1 MNTAS
6 HPAQPAS
13 FDRLAE
19 LHRSGPLLLLPNA
32 WDAGSARLMRQLG
45 AEAIATTSAGL
56 AWSLGYPD
64 GDKLPPAEY
73 EAALGRILR
82 VVDCPV
88 TADAEGGYADD
99 PAQAG
104 QHVARLLG
112 AGAVGVNLEDGSGP
126 ATVLARKIEASKAA
140 AARAGLALWVNAR
153 CDVYLRQLA
162 PGRALE
168 ETLARAALYAQ
179 AGADSLFVPG
189 VAPGDIAALV
199 QGQALPLN
207 VMARP
212 DVPPLAELQRLGVRR
227 LSAGSA
233 IAQKAWATARDA
245 GADFLAAGSTGS
257 LFEASA
263 GYASINDVFG

>member
-1 MNTAS
+1 MNPRQEQA
-6 HPAQPAS
+6 ARFAN
-13 FDRLAE
+13 
-19 LHRSGPLLLLPNA
+19 LHREGQLLVLPNA

-56 AWSLGYPD
+56 AWSLGYAD

-73 EAALGRILR
+73 EAAVRRIVR

-104 QHVARLLG
+104 EHVARLVG
-112 AGAVGVNLEDGSGP
+112 AGAVGVNLEDGS
-126 ATVLARKIEASKAA
+126 AAAALLAHKIEASKAA
-140 AARAGLALWVNAR
+140 AARAGVALWVNAR
-153 CDVYLRQLA
+153 CDVYLRNLA

-168 ETLARAALYAQ
+168 ETLQRAKLYAQ
-179 AGADSLFVPG
+179 AGASSLFVPG
-189 VAPGDIAALV
+189 AAPEDFAALV
-199 QGQALPLN
+199 QGQELPLN

-212 DVPPLAELQRLGVRR
+212 NVPPLAELRRLGVRR
-227 LSAGSA
+227 LSAGSV

-245 GADFLAAGSTGS
+245 GTAFLTTGSTPA
-257 LFEASA
+257 LFEGAA
-263 GYASINDVFG
+263 NYAEINGAFG

>member
-1 MNTAS
+1 MNTAK
-6 HPAQPAS
+6 HPTQLVAHERFAG
-13 FDRLAE
+13 R
-19 LHRSGPLLLLPNA
+19 HRSGPLLLLPNA
-32 WDAGSARLMRQLG
+32 WDAGSARLMQALG

-64 GDKLPPAEY
+64 GDRLPPAEY
-73 EAALGRILR
+73 EAALRRILR

-99 PAQAG
+99 AAQAG

-126 ATVLARKIEASKAA
+126 ALLLAQKIEASKSE
-140 AARAGLALWVNAR
+140 AARAGLGLWVNAR

-162 PGRALE
+162 PGRALA
-168 ETLARAALYAQ
+168 ETLERAALYAR

-189 VAPGDIAALV
+189 VAPADIAALV
-199 QGQALPLN
+199 QGQSLPLN

-212 DVPPLAELQRLGVRR
+212 DLPPLAELQRLGVRR

-245 GADFLAAGSTGS
+245 GAAFLADGCTAS

-263 GYASINDVFG
+263 SYASINDVFG